1 MDVGTLLLLMEATFR
16 SLLCKPRNWGN
27 EQGSDPFFAYL
38 QRRSRTTLRSLGMI
52 ANAKKELRT
61 RGRSE
66 PRQDSWD
73 SWCARKAL
81 LRSDLIG
88 IVRCNIFV
96 HPQQSAENCPLCS
109 NQLQIRIRR
118 AEAIHDGLAACKER
132 CNMFPKARNRLALP
146 TLMISVS
153 VQKIYRGK
161 WLT

>member
-1 MDVGTLLLLMEATFR
+1 MQVSLHSKFPNLVPRIDLKATDVGTLLLLMEATFR

-73 SWCARKAL
+73 SWCAK
-81 LRSDLIG
+81 S
-88 IVRCNIFV
+88 
-96 HPQQSAENCPLCS
+96 PSS
-109 NQLQIRIRR
+109 IRP
-118 AEAIHDGLAACKER
+118 D
-132 CNMFPKARNRLALP
+132 RNRK
-146 TLMISVS
+146 V
-153 VQKIYRGK
+153 
-161 WLT
+161 

>member
-1 MDVGTLLLLMEATFR
+1 MPRKSCEREVDQSLAKIVGI
-16 SLLCKPRNWGN
+16 PG
-27 EQGSDPFFAYL
+27 
-38 QRRSRTTLRSLGMI
+38 
-52 ANAKKELRT
+52 
-61 RGRSE
+61 
-66 PRQDSWD
+66 
-73 SWCARKAL
+73 ARKAL

-109 NQLQIRIRR
+109 NKLQIRIRR

-153 VQKIYRGK
+153 VQKIYRG
-161 WLT
+161 